1 MVSIHYPNYNK
12 PMISPKKLFYNPS
25 IPLKYRS
32 NFMHMYFEIGWF
44 GVLSGSTVNFLNV
57 YATRLGATAFQ
68 IGLISAVPAVVSLL
82 FAIPA
87 GRWLEAHA
95 MGRAVFWTSVFY
107 RIGFLCFI
115 PLPWLLGAQG
125 QIWALVVLN
134 LMMGIPLVALS
145 VGFSTLFAESVPT
158 EWRAYVAGMRNIV
171 LSVMFMITSLV
182 SGYLLNH
189 IAFPHNYQVIFL
201 IGFIGAAMSSYHLY
215 FIKPIQ
221 AEQASAT
228 VTLSELTAQK
238 KPENP
243 RATWLTA
250 IRSDVWST
258 PYRSTLLVMM
268 AFHITQYLALPVF
281 PLFFVRYLNLT
292 DQNLGI
298 GTALFYLA
306 VLLSSTQLNR
316 LVRHIGH
323 KNVTGWGLIGLAF
336 YPALLAISSQVWHY
350 YGISILGGLA
360 WSLVGGAYANYV
372 LENCPEDDRPAHLAW
387 YNIIL
392 NASIL
397 IGSLLG
403 PAIAENITMPV
414 ALAVFGLARLLAG
427 FAIIKWG

>member
-1 MVSIHYPNYNK
+1 
-12 PMISPKKLFYNPS
+12 
-25 IPLKYRS
+25 
-32 NFMHMYFEIGWF
+32 MHMYFDIGWF

-68 IGLISAVPAVVSLL
+68 IGLIGAVPAIASLL

-115 PLPWLLGAQG
+115 PLPWLFGAQG
-125 QIWALVVLN
+125 QIWSLIMLN
-134 LMMGIPLVALS
+134 LLMGIPLVALS
-145 VGFSTLFAESVPT
+145 VGFSALFAESVPK

-215 FIKPIQ
+215 FIRPIQ
-221 AEQASAT
+221 EEQTPTT
-228 VTLSELTAQK
+228 VSSPDLTTK
-238 KPENP
+238 NP
-243 RATWLTA
+243 RATWQTA
-250 IRSDVWST
+250 IRSDVWSK

-268 AFHITQYLALPVF
+268 AFHIAQYLALPVF
-281 PLFFVRYLNLT
+281 PLFFVRYLKLT

-306 VLLSSTQLNR
+306 VLLCSTQLNR
-316 LVRHIGH
+316 LVRAIGH
-323 KNVTGWGLIGLAF
+323 KNVTGWGVIALAF
-336 YPALLAISSQVWHY
+336 YPGLLAISSQVWHY
-350 YGISILGGLA
+350 YAISILGGLA

-372 LENCPEDDRPAHLAW
+372 LEKCPENDRPAHLAW

-403 PAIAENITMPV
+403 PAIAENITLPL

-427 FAIIKWG
+427 FAILKWG